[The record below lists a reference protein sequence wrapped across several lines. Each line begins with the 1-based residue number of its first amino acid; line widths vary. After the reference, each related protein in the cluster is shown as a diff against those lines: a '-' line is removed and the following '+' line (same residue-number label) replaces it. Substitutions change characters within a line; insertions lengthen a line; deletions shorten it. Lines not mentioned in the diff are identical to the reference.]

1 MSNTQ
6 APIYNAACCP
16 SVRWSVRPYVVY
28 SKSVSQSV
36 QHRSTHSLND
46 VIAHFGWR
54 YVNTTF
60 LFMYGRLRCAWDV
73 GMQKFYVKISIQ
85 SSNNSNTNQ
94 TNNSSIR
101 LATKTNLLA
110 LLSDIHTPTRQPTRS
125 SRERAKA
132 ATTSDDDDVYTHAR
146 VFNATEVMNE
156 RTNEWMKSCHKCKT
170 HIFIDLLEQHYLL
183 RCR

>member
-1 MSNTQ
+1 MPP
-6 APIYNAACCP
+6 AVHPFVGP
-16 SVRWSVRPYVVY
+16 FVRMLFI
-28 SKSVSQSV
+28 VSQSV
-36 QHRSTHSLND
+36 SQYSTAPLTHSLND

-60 LFMYGRLRCAWDV
+60 LFVYGRLRCAWDV
-73 GMQKFYVKISIQ
+73 GMQKFYVKFSIQ

-125 SRERAKA
+125 SREREREQKRRPR
-132 ATTSDDDDVYTHAR
+132 ATTTYILTHVCSTQLKWWTNVR
-146 VFNATEVMNE
+146 MNE
-156 RTNEWMKSCHKCKT
+156 WNLVTSVKPT
-170 HIFIDLLEQHYLL
+170 FLLI
-183 RCR
+183 C

>member
-1 MSNTQ
+1 MPP
-6 APIYNAACCP
+6 AVHPF
-16 SVRWSVRPYVVY
+16 VRLLFI
-28 SKSVSQSV
+28 VSQSV
-36 QHRSTHSLND
+36 SQYSTAPLTHSLTQWCYCS
-46 VIAHFGWR
+46 FRLWR

-73 GMQKFYVKISIQ
+73 GMQKFYVKFSIQ

-94 TNNSSIR
+94 TNNIR

-146 VFNATEVMNE
+146 VFNAAEVMNE

>member
-6 APIYNAACCP
+6 APIYNAACWP
-16 SVRWSVRPYVVY
+16 SVRPSVVY

-60 LFMYGRLRCAWDV
+60 LFVYGRLRCAWDV
-73 GMQKFYVKISIQ
+73 GMQKFYVKFSIQ

-125 SRERAKA
+125 SREREQKRRPTDAR
-132 ATTSDDDDVYTHAR
+132 ATTTYILTHVCSTQLKWWTNVR
-146 VFNATEVMNE
+146 MNE
-156 RTNEWMKSCHKCKT
+156 WNLVTSVKPT
-170 HIFIDLLEQHYLL
+170 FLLI
-183 RCR
+183 C

>member
-1 MSNTQ
+1 MPP
-6 APIYNAACCP
+6 AVHPFVGP
-16 SVRWSVRPYVVY
+16 SVVY

-73 GMQKFYVKISIQ
+73 GMQKFYVQFSIQ

-125 SRERAKA
+125 SRESKSGDRQ
-132 ATTSDDDDVYTHAR
+132 THER
-146 VFNATEVMNE
+146 RRRRIYSRTCVQRSWCDERTYEWMNE
-156 RTNEWMKSCHKCKT
+156 ILS
-170 HIFIDLLEQHYLL
+170 QV
-183 RCR
+183 

>member
-1 MSNTQ
+1 MPP
-6 APIYNAACCP
+6 AVHPFVGP
-16 SVRWSVRPYVVY
+16 FVRMLFI
-28 SKSVSQSV
+28 VSQSV
-36 QHRSTHSLND
+36 SQYSTAPLTHSLND

-60 LFMYGRLRCAWDV
+60 LFVYGRLRCAWDV
-73 GMQKFYVKISIQ
+73 GMQKFYVKFSIQ

-125 SRERAKA
+125 SRESKSGDRQ
-132 ATTSDDDDVYTHAR
+132 THERRRRIYSRTCVQRSWSDERTY
-146 VFNATEVMNE
+146 EWMNE
-156 RTNEWMKSCHKCKT
+156 ILS
-170 HIFIDLLEQHYLL
+170 QV
-183 RCR
+183 

>member
-1 MSNTQ
+1 MPP
-6 APIYNAACCP
+6 AVHPFVGP
-16 SVRWSVRPYVVY
+16 FVRLLFI
-28 SKSVSQSV
+28 VSQSV
-36 QHRSTHSLND
+36 SQYSTAPLTQWCYCSFRL
-46 VIAHFGWR
+46 WR

-60 LFMYGRLRCAWDV
+60 LFVYGRLRCAWDV
-73 GMQKFYVKISIQ
+73 GMQKFYVKFSIQ

-132 ATTSDDDDVYTHAR
+132 ATDRRTSDDDVYTHAR
-146 VFNATEVMNE
+146 VFNAAEVMNE

-170 HIFIDLLEQHYLL
+170 HILLI
-183 RCR
+183 C

>member
-1 MSNTQ
+1 MPP
-6 APIYNAACCP
+6 AVHPFVGP
-16 SVRWSVRPYVVY
+16 FVRLLFI
-28 SKSVSQSV
+28 VSQSV
-36 QHRSTHSLND
+36 SQYSTAPLTHSLND

-60 LFMYGRLRCAWDV
+60 LFVYGRLRCAWDV
-73 GMQKFYVKISIQ
+73 GMQKFYVKFSIQ

-146 VFNATEVMNE
+146 VFNAAEVMNE